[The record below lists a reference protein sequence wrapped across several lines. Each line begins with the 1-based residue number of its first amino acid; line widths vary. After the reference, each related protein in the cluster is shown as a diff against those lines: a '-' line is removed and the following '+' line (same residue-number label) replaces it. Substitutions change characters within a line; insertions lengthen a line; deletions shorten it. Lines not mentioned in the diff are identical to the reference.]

1 MIIPLPPPYD
11 PHGGYPVPPL
21 AMTAPSPLPPHD
33 GMMAKNTNFGE
44 KALEPQVLFFLHS
57 FKEQLQQRVRVHAV
71 ACWQLEQSL
80 QSLTETKPNQLLYLL
95 DINDYVPV
103 LVLK

>member
-11 PHGGYPVPPL
+11 PHGGYPVLPL

-44 KALEPQVLFFLHS
+44 KALEPQVLVMFFFLLS
-57 FKEQLQQRVRVHAV
+57 RNVME
-71 ACWQLEQSL
+71 
-80 QSLTETKPNQLLYLL
+80 N
-95 DINDYVPV
+95 
-103 LVLK
+103 